1 MPRRIIGSLT
11 LPLALAMA
19 GVAHPQEPTRLAAVS
34 LSYGVS
40 QFDLSGTG
48 DARMIALRV
57 ERLFSRRGILEG
69 GVVVARPG
77 QQFGDTTTL
86 VIPEVQAQLQL
97 AVGRVAPYLGA
108 GLGWAFDFRDEADGG
123 TQNDVTTSVAAGL
136 RGWFTDRFGARADLR
151 VRGFGTRFTGTAAEW
166 TGGLAL
172 RF

>member
-1 MPRRIIGSLT
+1 MRHILGALT
-11 LPLALAMA
+11 LLLSLATA
-19 GVAHPQEPTRLAAVS
+19 VAAHAQEPIHRTAVS

-57 ERLFSRRGILEG
+57 ERMFSRRGILEG

-86 VIPEVQAQLQL
+86 VIPEVQAQFQL
-97 AVGRVAPYLGA
+97 AIGRVAPYLGA
-108 GLGWAFDFRDEADGG
+108 GMGWAFDFRDEDDGG
-123 TQNDVTTSVAAGL
+123 TQNEVTMSVAAGI
-136 RGWFTDRFGARADLR
+136 RGWFTERFGARAELR
-151 VRGFGTRFTGTAAEW
+151 VRGFGSRFTGSAAEW

>member
-1 MPRRIIGSLT
+1 MPRRVVTSLAF
-11 LPLALAMA
+11 LLSLATAE
-19 GVAHPQEPTRLAAVS
+19 VARAQEPTRTVAVS

-57 ERLFSRRGILEG
+57 ERMFSRRAILEG

-108 GLGWAFDFRDEADGG
+108 GMGVAFDFRDDAHGG
-123 TQNDVTTSVAAGL
+123 TQTDVSISVAGGL
-136 RGWFTDRFGARADLR
+136 RGWITDRVGVRAELR
-151 VRGFGTRFTGTAAEW
+151 VRGFGWRFWGSAAEW

-172 RF
+172 RL

>member
-1 MPRRIIGSLT
+1 MPRPILG
-11 LPLALAMA
+11 PLALLISLVITDVA
-19 GVAHPQEPTRLAAVS
+19 GAQEPARTVAVS
-34 LSYGVS
+34 VSYGVF

-57 ERLFSRRGILEG
+57 ERVSPRWLVLEG

-86 VIPEVQAQLQL
+86 VIPEAQTQFQL
-97 AVGRVAPYLGA
+97 VLGRVAPYLGV
-108 GLGWAFDFRDEADGG
+108 GMGMAFDLRDEVDGG
-123 TQNDVTTSVAAGL
+123 TQRRLTLSGATGL
-136 RGWFTDRFGARADLR
+136 RAWFTERFGARAELR
-151 VRGFGTRFTGTAAEW
+151 IRGFGSNFGGSSAEW